1 MLQKRINS
9 TIGLIDDV
17 VDNRNI
23 ANENANVAKRNS
35 SFFDSLEKMTPTV
48 QSYILAKKYFSF
60 NASEALSLRLHDI
73 MNYSKETFS
82 NSKAV
87 NPDSFRKKCDSFISE
102 ITTEWAI
109 FFKSAHHEL
118 LSGLNIMIPVH
129 SNPIIVKNCVAN
141 IKKCEKWPLT
151 SDSVNSY
158 LNAKQQA
165 NELLKEMHFDD
176 DIKLFLQKVTLRS
189 ATLADLTPQILE
201 WVNTENI
208 ADKISLSIKG
218 VQI

>member
-1 MLQKRINS
+1 MLQNKINT

-48 QSYILAKKYFSF
+48 QSYILAKKNFGF
-60 NASEALSLRLHDI
+60 NPNETLSLKLHDI
-73 MNYSKETFS
+73 MNYSNDTFS

-102 ITTEWAI
+102 ITIEWST
-109 FFKSAHHEL
+109 FFKTENHEL

-129 SNPIIVKNCVAN
+129 SNPMIVRNCVAN
-141 IKKCEKWPLT
+141 IRKCEKWPLT
-151 SDSVNSY
+151 ADAVSSY
-158 LNAKQQA
+158 INAKQQA
-165 NELLKEMHFDD
+165 SELLKEMRFDD
-176 DIKLFLQKVTLRS
+176 DIKIFLQKVTLRT

-201 WVNTENI
+201 WINEENI

>member
-1 MLQKRINS
+1 MLQNKINT

-48 QSYILAKKYFSF
+48 QSYILAKKNFGF
-60 NASEALSLRLHDI
+60 NPNETLSLKLHDI
-73 MNYSKETFS
+73 MNYSNDTFS

-102 ITTEWAI
+102 IATEWSA
-109 FFKSAHHEL
+109 FFKTEHHEL

-129 SNPIIVKNCVAN
+129 SNPMLVRNCVAN
-141 IKKCEKWPLT
+141 IRKCEKWPLT
-151 SDSVNSY
+151 ADAVSSY
-158 LNAKQQA
+158 INAKQQA
-165 NELLKEMHFDD
+165 SELLKEMRFDD
-176 DIKLFLQKVTLRS
+176 DIKIFLQKVSLRT

-201 WVNTENI
+201 WINEENI

>member
-1 MLQKRINS
+1 MLQNKINT

-48 QSYILAKKYFSF
+48 RSYILAKKNFGF
-60 NASEALSLRLHDI
+60 NPNETLSLKLHDI
-73 MNYSKETFS
+73 MNYSNDTFS

-102 ITTEWAI
+102 ITIEWST
-109 FFKSAHHEL
+109 FFKTENHEL

-129 SNPIIVKNCVAN
+129 SNPMIVRNCVSN

-151 SDSVNSY
+151 ADAVRSY
-158 LNAKQQA
+158 INAKQQA
-165 NELLKEMHFDD
+165 SELLKEMRFDD
-176 DIKLFLQKVTLRS
+176 DIKIFLQKVTLRT
-189 ATLADLTPQILE
+189 ATLADLTPQILKWINE
-201 WVNTENI
+201 ENI